1 MDTFKTLS
9 GAAKAAGAQTWLPE
23 LVEANILKPPDVM
36 ARIEPDP
43 ALQMPA
49 ARGTPCGTNCRSGK
63 LRGGDWLSRR
73 EGTQSRGPDHTSD
86 EILAGPGDSLQH
98 LTALLRDIHGPLQ
111 GGQPTTTNG
120 VGGGL
125 LTYGDSHST

>member
-9 GAAKAAGAQTWLPE
+9 DAAKAAGAQTWLPQ
-23 LVEANILKPPDVM
+23 LVEANILKPSDVM

-49 ARGTPCGTNCRSGK
+49 ATWTPCGTNCRSGK
-63 LRGGDWLSRR
+63 PRGGEIAPPRVYYWLSRS
-73 EGTQSRGPDHTSD
+73 EGGNPIPRGPTTPAMRYW
-86 EILAGPGDSLQH
+86 LARVIASKE
-98 LTALLRDIHGPLQ
+98 AK
-111 GGQPTTTNG
+111 PTTTNG

>member
-23 LVEANILKPPDVM
+23 LVEANILKPSDVM

-49 ARGTPCGTNCRSGK
+49 ATWDA
-63 LRGGDWLSRR
+63 LRHQLQERQTAGWRVVEQTGGR
-73 EGTQSRGPDHTSD
+73 ERNPEG
-86 EILAGPGDSLQH
+86 
-98 LTALLRDIHGPLQ
+98 
-111 GGQPTTTNG
+111 PTTPATRYSLAR
-120 VGGGL
+120 VIASR
-125 LTYGDSHST
+125 T